1 CPLIRPKAARSALR
15 ARIIIAMRMPIA
27 RPMKMPYQGLS
38 STRALT
44 RTPRTIAPAMAPI
57 IHGSVERSTSWV
69 YLYTST
75 ICLMRPFFGVPSGFS
90 FCFFFEPFSGLVSGV
105 RAMWGG
111 VLSGRA
117 SARGGL
123 LDAGDDA
130 RGFLT
135 GGLVRI
141 GVEEVLRDLAAELP
155 HRLRPELP
163 GAVGGADHRP
173 GHDGEE
179 AHLLGGGR
187 ERDELLGLDPA
198 VDRVVQLRRA
208 HVLGDR
214 EDVAARIPQ
223 ALHRLEDLVVGLAH
237 AEDEVGLGD
246 HAGVLAHR
254 DHVQRALVAERG
266 TDLLEDPRD
275 RLEVVREHLRP
286 RVEHLLE

>member
-1 CPLIRPKAARSALR
+1 SPSPSPTTIWWTGTLSCWSTRRMLRRSFSSSFIEIPEESSATTAMPARPEARKSIFWLRGSIWTGSSSTFQPRRMDCIAASAAPGCPLIRPKAARSALR

-105 RAMWGG
+105 RALWGA

-141 GVEEVLRDLAAELP
+141 EVEEVLRDLAAELP

-198 VDRVVQLRRA
+198 VDR
-208 HVLGDR
+208 
-214 EDVAARIPQ
+214 
-223 ALHRLEDLVVGLAH
+223 
-237 AEDEVGLGD
+237 
-246 HAGVLAHR
+246 
-254 DHVQRALVAERG
+254 
-266 TDLLEDPRD
+266 
-275 RLEVVREHLRP
+275 
-286 RVEHLLE
+286 